1 MTLVGGAPPTSTS
14 VAARWILATIALLL
28 AGCGGGT
35 SMRLESLDQKPVL
48 LQLALRDGVYVVHPS
63 ETSVVLSD
71 LPWEELAKGRPEVG
85 QVLHAQLLWVPKPG
99 YTPVD
104 STATNVTLRWI
115 VFSGGEVGVYG
126 GAGFC
131 WPSGRI
137 GKDALSVRV
146 EASTLSLIAST
157 KGFVDLASPAAI
169 SGRFVAA
176 YDPEQ
181 ALRARQQVSQLVT
194 DALGRTYW
202 VDEGG
207 GSSWRAMLAS
217 RPSASISEGSA
228 GSPSN
233 SAGVARTTRR

>member
-1 MTLVGGAPPTSTS
+1 MGAPFVIGGSG
-14 VAARWILATIALLL
+14 AAGAFDEGVEAGL
-28 AGCGGGT
+28 AGGKAVCQGG
-35 SMRLESLDQKPVL
+35 
-48 LQLALRDGVYVVHPS
+48 
-63 ETSVVLSD
+63 
-71 LPWEELAKGRPEVG
+71 
-85 QVLHAQLLWVPKPG
+85 
-99 YTPVD
+99 
-104 STATNVTLRWI
+104 
-115 VFSGGEVGVYG
+115 VGVYG

-176 YDPEQ
+176 YEPEQ
-181 ALRARQQVSQLVT
+181 ALRARQRVSQLVT

-202 VDEGG
+202 VDEEG
-207 GSSWRAMLAS
+207 GSAGPAVLAS
-217 RPSASISEGSA
+217 RPSAAISDGST

-233 SAGVARTTRR
+233 PADVVTTTRR